1 MLQYMSQPDL
11 SMARP
16 SLSPDTTDLREAIG
30 RITEQR
36 PGAPLSLYSISAGTA
51 LMVQPLV
58 IILIS
63 LVTTP

>member
-1 MLQYMSQPDL
+1 
-11 SMARP
+11 MARP